1 MKSTFK
7 FLFAASAILAV
18 AACSEEPA
26 SPEVAASGANSG
38 GSSASAVDQSTQ
50 QYFQQTV
57 GDTVFFAT
65 NASSVSARA
74 RQTLQRQA
82 QWLNQNQGVNAQIAG
97 HADERGTR
105 EFNLALGARRAEAIR
120 AFLVSQG
127 VAAGRLSTV
136 SFGKERPAAPCSA
149 ETCWSQNRRSVT
161 GLIGAPTS

>member
-1 MKSTFK
+1 MKSTLK
-7 FLFAASAILAV
+7 SLIAACAVLAV

-26 SPEVAASGANSG
+26 SPEAAAASSSG
-38 GSSASAVDQSTQ
+38 GSTASAVDQSTL

-57 GDTVFFAT
+57 GDSVFFAT
-65 NASSVSARA
+65 NASSISPRA

-82 QWLNQNQGVNAQIAG
+82 QWLNANLGVNAQIAG

-105 EFNLALGARRAEAIR
+105 EFNLALGARRAESVR

-127 VAAGRLSTV
+127 VAAGRLSTI
-136 SFGKERPAAPCSA
+136 SYGKERPAAPCSA
-149 ETCWSQNRRSVT
+149 ETCWSQNRRGVT

>member
-1 MKSTFK
+1 MKSTLK
-7 FLFAASAILAV
+7 FLTAACAILAV

-26 SPEVAASGANSG
+26 SPEAAAANSG
-38 GSSASAVDQSTQ
+38 GSGAAAVDQSTL

-57 GDTVFFAT
+57 GDSVFFAT
-65 NASSVSARA
+65 NASSISPRA

-82 QWLNQNQGVNAQIAG
+82 QWLNANLAVNAQIAG

-105 EFNLALGARRAEAIR
+105 EFNLALGARRAEAVR

-127 VAAGRLSTV
+127 VAAGRLSTI
-136 SFGKERPAAPCSA
+136 SYGKERPAAPCSA

>member
-1 MKSTFK
+1 MKSTFR
-7 FLFAASAILAV
+7 LLIAAGAVLAV

-26 SPEVAASGANSG
+26 SPEAAAANSG
-38 GSSASAVDQSTQ
+38 ASTASVDQSTL

-65 NASSVSARA
+65 NQSTITPLS

-82 QWLNQNQGVNAQIAG
+82 QWLNANLAVNAQIEG

-105 EFNLALGARRAEAIR
+105 EFNLALGARRAEAVR

-127 VAAGRLSTV
+127 VAAGRLTTI

-149 ETCWSQNRRSVT
+149 ETCWSQNRRGVT
-161 GLIGAPTS
+161 ALTGAPTS

>member
-1 MKSTFK
+1 MKSTLK
-7 FLFAASAILAV
+7 FLIAAGTVLAV

-26 SPEVAASGANSG
+26 SPEAAAANSG
-38 GSSASAVDQSTQ
+38 GSSAAAVDQSTL

-65 NASSVSARA
+65 NASSISPRA
-74 RQTLQRQA
+74 RQTLARQA
-82 QWLNQNQGVNAQIAG
+82 QWMNANQAVNAQIAG

-105 EFNLALGARRAEAIR
+105 EFNLALGARRAEAVR

-127 VAAGRLSTV
+127 VAAGRLSTL
-136 SFGKERPAAPCSA
+136 SYGKERPAAPCSA

-161 GLIGAPTS
+161 GLVGAPTS

>member
-7 FLFAASAILAV
+7 LLIAAGAVLAV

-26 SPEVAASGANSG
+26 SPEAAAANSG
-38 GSSASAVDQSTQ
+38 AQTSSVDQSTL

-65 NASSVSARA
+65 DQSSISPRA

-82 QWLNQNQGVNAQIAG
+82 QWLNANLAVNAQIEG

-105 EFNLALGARRAEAIR
+105 EYNLALGARRAEAVR

-127 VAAGRLSTV
+127 VAAGRLTTI

-149 ETCWSQNRRSVT
+149 ETCWSQNRR
-161 GLIGAPTS
+161 GLTALTGAPTS

>member
-1 MKSTFK
+1 MKTTLKS
-7 FLFAASAILAV
+7 LIAACAVLAV

-26 SPEVAASGANSG
+26 SPEAAAANSG
-38 GSSASAVDQSTQ
+38 GSNVAAVDQSTL

-65 NASSVSARA
+65 NASTITPRS

-82 QWLNQNQGVNAQIAG
+82 QWLNANLAVNAQIAG

-105 EFNLALGARRAEAIR
+105 EFNLALGARRAEAVR

-127 VAAGRLSTV
+127 VAAGRL
-136 SFGKERPAAPCSA
+136 RC
-149 ETCWSQNRRSVT
+149 RRFRD
-161 GLIGAPTS
+161 A

>member
-7 FLFAASAILAV
+7 FLIAAGAVLAV

-26 SPEVAASGANSG
+26 SPETAAANTGGGAT
-38 GSSASAVDQSTQ
+38 AVDQSTL

-57 GDTVFFAT
+57 GDSVFFAT
-65 NASSVSARA
+65 NQSTISPRA

-82 QWLNQNQGVNAQIAG
+82 QWLNANLAVNAQIEG

-105 EFNLALGARRAEAIR
+105 EFNLALGARRAEAVR

-127 VAAGRLSTV
+127 VAAGRLSTI

-149 ETCWSQNRRSVT
+149 ETCWSQNRRGVT
-161 GLIGAPTS
+161 VLAGAPTS